1 MSSFIKLG
9 ARQLYKVYGKYLIL
23 QNKYA
28 ESNNDSFD
36 FTFWDTETNREICPP
51 RIETCGERRAWNRI
65 EIYDDFVVLYAWSHG
80 YFKVKS
86 ASGYNYEYCCV
97 FVKSKGEFLVNPHM
111 NCDEDIVFDE
121 VKIKEDKIL
130 CSLISVISF
139 GNIEKTIH
147 WFDFNGTWQ
156 LSIECKLGG
165 FGYKTEFPKSIILAN
180 GEKIDKNCE
189 ISEVIDS
196 EAHKVQGLYIIC
208 LAEDK
213 TKHNYYYPF

>member
-23 QNKYA
+23 QNKYV
-28 ESNNDSFD
+28 EGNNDSFD

-51 RIETCGERRAWNRI
+51 LIEKDERRLKWNRI
-65 EIYDDFVVLYAWSHG
+65 EIHDECVVLRAY
-80 YFKVKS
+80 YNLLCEVKS
-86 ASGYNYEYCCV
+86 ASGYHYEYCCV
-97 FVKSKGEFLVNPHM
+97 FIKSKGEFLVNPHM
-111 NCDEDIVFDE
+111 NYDEDIVFDE

-156 LSIECKLGG
+156 LSTECKLGG
-165 FGYKTEFPKSIILAN
+165 FDYETEFPKSIILAN
-180 GEKIDKNCE
+180 GEKIDKICE
-189 ISEVIDS
+189 ISEAIDS